1 MNERNGEWG
10 VGGGAWNNG
19 SPAEHTISDSPSHD
33 SLEERKSGGQTSE
46 PSISPDLLPGADL
59 PPAATPRVGL
69 APDSGDD
76 PESDPTIAEDEPVAP
91 GTTQAPL
98 TPPEPDIDPVYVDR
112 SDHPIS
118 RRRIPENVLKVLY
131 RLHRSGYRAYLCG
144 GSVRDLLMSG
154 TPKDFDIATDAHPAE
169 IRRLFR
175 NSRIIG
181 RRFRLVHIIFQ
192 DMLVE
197 VATFRREPERADDA
211 AELLITDDNT
221 FGSPLQD
228 ARRRDFTI
236 NALFYNI
243 ADFSVIDYVGG
254 LEDVEAKRV
263 RVIGDPDV
271 RFREDPVRMMRAVE
285 FASRLGFS
293 IEPATW
299 DAILRHKN
307 EILKASA
314 PRVSEEILDLL
325 RRGWSR
331 GAVQLM
337 VDTGLLDPLL
347 PEVYKSIASGRAP
360 YFWKMLEVL
369 DRTVQAGRRIS
380 DPVLL
385 SVMFLPWILQE
396 LETEESRRQTKM
408 KTSDVIVFIR
418 DLIQPMCTRMSLAA
432 GTRHQIET
440 ALDTLW
446 RLLEPPVDRRAQI
459 RFVFREPFNDA
470 LALLELYALSSGKYV
485 EVFRLWREFAQRARR
500 VAEDSDTPLP
510 AAKRKRRRR

>member
-1 MNERNGEWG
+1 MNDENRESG
-10 VGGGAWNNG
+10 VGDRESELLVSGQ
-19 SPAEHTISDSPSHD
+19 PDSTFTP
-33 SLEERKSGGQTSE
+33 T
-46 PSISPDLLPGADL
+46 PDTLLP
-59 PPAATPRVGL
+59 TP
-69 APDSGDD
+69 DESGV
-76 PESDPTIAEDEPVAP
+76 I
-91 GTTQAPL
+91 
-98 TPPEPDIDPVYVDR
+98 IDR

-144 GSVRDLLMSG
+144 GSVRDLLMNG
-154 TPKDFDIATDAHPAE
+154 TPKDFDLATDAHPAE

-211 AELLITDDNT
+211 EELLITDDNT

-254 LEDVEAKRV
+254 LEDLEAKRV

-271 RFREDPVRMMRAVE
+271 RFREDPVRMMRAIE
-285 FASRLGFS
+285 FASRLDFE
-293 IEPATW
+293 IEPATY
-299 DAILRHKN
+299 DAITRHRN

-314 PRVSEEILDLL
+314 PRVSEEIVELL

-331 GAVQLM
+331 GAIRLM
-337 VDTGLLDPLL
+337 VDSALLEPLL
-347 PEVYKSIASGRAP
+347 PEVYKAIAGDRAP

-369 DRTVQAGRRIS
+369 DRTVQAGRKIS

-385 SVMFLPWILQE
+385 SVLFLPWILQD
-396 LETEESRRQTKM
+396 LEREESRRESRM
-408 KTSDVIVFIR
+408 KIGEVILFIR
-418 DLIQPMCTRMSLAA
+418 ELIQPVCTRMSLAA

-446 RLLEPPVDRRAQI
+446 RLLEPPADRRAQF
-459 RFVFREPFNDA
+459 RFVAREPFNDA

-485 EVFRLWREFAQRARR
+485 DVFRQWQQFAQRVHRSMENDAPPGT
-500 VAEDSDTPLP
+500 V
-510 AAKRKRRRR
+510 KRKRRRRRT